1 MRRGFVPFSCRNR
14 RRKSRKGK
22 EKRREIRSATGKRTT
37 SGMVGE
43 IGEVPRVRERNAYR
57 GWEAKSEGE
66 CVRGVPVLRG
76 TVERYL
82 CDCLSSGR
90 PLFCYNH
97 VSVRLRGHVCRHV
110 AR

>member
-1 MRRGFVPFSCRNR
+1 M
-14 RRKSRKGK
+14 
-22 EKRREIRSATGKRTT
+22 
-37 SGMVGE
+37 GE
-43 IGEVPRVRERNAYR
+43 IGEVRECER
-57 GWEAKSEGE
+57 GVKGRKSEGE

-97 VSVRLRGHVCRHV
+97 VSVRLRGHVYRHV